1 MGHWHFHGADLADED
16 MKAIDPRVVRRLL
29 AYVLPYKTQFL
40 LGVGLMLMA
49 TGAGLMGPWLIRL
62 AVDGYILAGNMSGL
76 TVIAGA
82 YAGLHLLSWAANYG
96 RELLIAQVGQSVIYD
111 LRRDLFAHLQR
122 LTFKYF
128 DGVPAGVLI
137 SRVVN
142 DVGAVQELVSGGIL
156 MVIADLFTLGGIIA
170 LMLSMHWRLAL
181 ISFATMPVL
190 YVVANGFRVKAGR
203 AYRKVR
209 TQIANVTANL
219 QESISGVRVTQ
230 SFARE
235 GANLARFDQ
244 TNQENMQANMEAVSL
259 FSLFVPIVE
268 VISAVG
274 TCLVLWYGGRFY
286 IQGGVQAG
294 VIVAFM
300 LYVSR
305 FFGPIRDLTMVYNE
319 LQAATAASEKI
330 FQIMDTEPE
339 VFDRPGAIEIPRIE
353 GLVQFENVSFAYQP
367 DLYVLEEVNLKI
379 PAGARVALVGPT
391 GAGKS
396 TMASLLARFYEPTDG
411 QVLVDGHDTR
421 FVTMRSLRRNLG
433 IVLQDTFLFSGT
445 VKENIRYGRPEATDE
460 EVAAAARAVMAHDFI
475 MRLPQGYETE
485 VHERGSKLS
494 VGQRQLIA
502 FARALLADPR
512 ILILDEATS
521 SVDAYTEVLIQRALE
536 NLLKDRTAVVIAHRL
551 STIRSADEIVVLD
564 AGRIVDRGK
573 HDELLARGGLYQH
586 LYEMQFKV
594 QEAAQAL

>member
-16 MKAIDPRVVRRLL
+16 MKAIDPRVIRRLL
-29 AYVLPYKTQFL
+29 AYVLPYKAQFL
-40 LGVGLMLMA
+40 LGLGLMLLA
-49 TGAGLMGPWLIRL
+49 TGAGLLGPWLIRT
-62 AVDGYILAGNMSGL
+62 AVDGYIMVGDMSGL
-76 TVIAGA
+76 TLIAAG
-82 YAGLHLLSWAANYG
+82 YAALYLVNWGANYW
-96 RELLIAQVGQSVIYD
+96 RELLIARVGQSVIYD
-111 LRRDLFAHLQR
+111 LRRDLFAHLQK
-122 LTFKYF
+122 LTFRFF
-128 DGVPAGVLI
+128 DRVPAGVLI

-156 MVIADLFTLGGIIA
+156 MVVADLFTLGGIVA

-181 ISFATMPVL
+181 ISFATMPLL
-190 YVVANGFRVKAGR
+190 YIVANGFRIRAGR

-244 TNQENMQANMEAVSL
+244 TNQENMQANMEAVSV
-259 FSLFVPIVE
+259 FSLFVPVVE
-268 VISAVG
+268 VISAIG
-274 TCLVLWYGGRFY
+274 TCLVLWFGGRFY
-286 IQGGVQAG
+286 IEGGVQAG

-300 LYVSR
+300 LYVGR
-305 FFGPIRDLTMVYNE
+305 FFGPIRDLTMIYNE
-319 LQAATAASEKI
+319 LQAANAASEKV

-339 VFDRPGAIEIPRIE
+339 VYDRPGSIQLPRVR
-353 GLVQFENVSFAYQP
+353 GDVRFDHVSFAYQR
-367 DLYVLEEVNLKI
+367 DLMVLQDIDLDI
-379 PAGARVALVGPT
+379 PAGTRVALVGPT

-396 TMASLLARFYEPTDG
+396 TMASLLARFYEPTG
-411 QVLVDGHDTR
+411 GRVLVDGHDTR
-421 FVTMRSLRRNLG
+421 YVTVRSLRRNLG

-445 VKENIRYGRPEATDE
+445 IKDNIRYGRPEASDE
-460 EVAAAARAVMAHDFI
+460 EVAAAARTVMAHEFI
-475 MRLPQGYETE
+475 MRFPQGYETE
-485 VHERGSKLS
+485 VRERGSKLS

-536 NLLKDRTAVVIAHRL
+536 RLLQGRTAVVIAHRL
-551 STIRSADEIVVLD
+551 STIQSVDQIIVLD
-564 AGRIVDRGK
+564 GGRIVDRGT
-573 HDELLARGGLYQH
+573 HGELLARGGLYRH
-586 LYEMQFKV
+586 LYEMQFRA
-594 QEAAQAL
+594 QEGQVL

>member
-16 MKAIDPRVVRRLL
+16 MKAIDPQVMRRLL
-29 AYVLPYKTQFL
+29 AYVLPYKVQFL
-40 LGVGLMLMA
+40 AGVALMLLA
-49 TGAGLMGPWLIRL
+49 TGAGLMGPWLIRT
-62 AVDGYILAGNMSGL
+62 AVDGYILVGDMGGL
-76 TVIAGA
+76 TLIAAA
-82 YAGLHLLSWAANYG
+82 YAALHLASWFANYW
-96 RELLIAQVGQSVIYD
+96 RELLIAQVGQSVIFD
-111 LRRDLFAHLQR
+111 LRRDLFARLQQ
-122 LTFKYF
+122 LTFSYF

-156 MVIADLFTLGGIIA
+156 SVVADVFTLTGIIA

-181 ISFATMPVL
+181 ISFATMPLL
-190 YVVANGFRVKAGR
+190 YIVATGFRSRAGR

-209 TQIANVTANL
+209 TQIANITANL

-235 GANLARFDQ
+235 QANLARFDQ

-259 FSLFVPIVE
+259 FSLFVPVVE

-274 TCLVLWYGGRFY
+274 TCLVLWFGGRFY
-286 IQGGVQAG
+286 VQGGVQTG

-300 LYVSR
+300 LYVNR

-319 LQAATAASEKI
+319 LQAANAASEKI
-330 FQIMDTEPE
+330 FQIIDTQPE
-339 VFDRPGAIEIPRIE
+339 VYDRSGAVDIPRIRGDVE
-353 GLVQFENVSFAYQP
+353 FRNVNFAYQRDQP
-367 DLYVLEEVNLKI
+367 VLRDIQLHI
-379 PAGARVALVGPT
+379 PAGKRVAVVGPT

-396 TMASLLARFYEPTDG
+396 TMASLLARFYEPTG
-411 QVLVDGHDTR
+411 GEVLVDGHDTR
-421 FVTMRSLRRNLG
+421 YVTMRSLRRNLG

-445 VKENIRYGRPEATDE
+445 VKDNIRYGRPEATDE
-460 EVAAAARAVMAHDFI
+460 EVVAAARAVMAHDFI

-485 VHERGSKLS
+485 VRERGSKLS

-536 NLLKDRTAVVIAHRL
+536 SLLQGRTAVVIAHRL
-551 STIRSADEIVVLD
+551 STIRSADQIIILD
-564 AGRIVDRGK
+564 GGRIVDRGR
-573 HDELLARGGLYQH
+573 HEELLARAGLYQH
-586 LYEMQFKV
+586 LYEMQFKL
-594 QEAAQAL
+594 QEAPAP

>member
-1 MGHWHFHGADLADED
+1 MGHWHFHGADLADEE
-16 MKAIDPRVVRRLL
+16 MKAIDPRIMRRLL
-29 AYVLPYKTQFL
+29 AYVIPYKTQFL
-40 LGVGLMLMA
+40 LGLGLMLLA
-49 TGAGLMGPWLIRL
+49 TAAGLMGPWLIRA
-62 AVDGYILAGNMSGL
+62 AVDGYILAGDMGGL
-76 TVIAGA
+76 ALIGGA
-82 YAGLHLLSWAANYG
+82 YAGLHLLSWAANYW
-96 RELLIAQVGQSVIYD
+96 RELLIAHVGQGVIFD
-111 LRRDLFAHLQR
+111 LRRDLFAHLQK
-122 LTFKYF
+122 LTFRYF

-156 MVIADLFTLGGIIA
+156 MVVADILTLGGIVA

-181 ISFATMPVL
+181 ISFATMPLL
-190 YVVANGFRVKAGR
+190 YIVANGFRARAGR

-209 TQIANVTANL
+209 TQIANITANL

-259 FSLFVPIVE
+259 FSLFVPVVE

-286 IQGGVQAG
+286 IEGGVQAG

-319 LQAATAASEKI
+319 LQAANAASEKI
-330 FQIMDTEPE
+330 FQIIDTEPE
-339 VFDRPGAIEIPRIE
+339 VFDRPGSIEMPRIRGE
-353 GLVQFENVSFAYQP
+353 VEFDNVSFAYQP
-367 DLYVLEEVNLKI
+367 GQYVLEEVNLKI

-411 QVLVDGHDTR
+411 RVLVDGHDTR
-421 FVTMRSLRRNLG
+421 HVTMRSLRRNLG

-445 VKENIRYGRPEATDE
+445 IRENIRYARPNATDE
-460 EVAAAARAVMAHDFI
+460 DVAAAARAVMAHEFI
-475 MRLPQGYETE
+475 MRFPQGYDTE

-502 FARALLADPR
+502 FARALLADPS

-536 NLLKDRTAVVIAHRL
+536 NLLQDRTAVVIAHRL
-551 STIRSADEIVVLD
+551 STIRTADQIVVLD
-564 AGRIVDRGK
+564 GGRIVDRGR
-573 HDELLARGGLYQH
+573 HDELLDRGGLYQH
-586 LYEMQFKV
+586 LYEMQFRV
-594 QEAAQAL
+594 QEAQAL